1 MFGKP
6 NHIVP
11 YCVQPKNNNNKSN
24 LSAKRGG
31 YNKSSFALN
40 MGEASFSSAR
50 LPIDD
55 DYIMQS
61 YKYWRCHMPT
71 YGYYITRKEIRS
83 TFSILRNGKIVQLG
97 TISIMHKPQTVQ
109 ESSSLLRNL

>member
-11 YCVQPKNNNNKSN
+11 YCVQPKNNNNKYN

-55 DYIMQS
+55 VYIMQS
-61 YKYWRCHMPT
+61 YKVLALSHAHLRVLHNKK
-71 YGYYITRKEIRS
+71 GN
-83 TFSILRNGKIVQLG
+83 TFYVFHLA
-97 TISIMHKPQTVQ
+97 
-109 ESSSLLRNL
+109 